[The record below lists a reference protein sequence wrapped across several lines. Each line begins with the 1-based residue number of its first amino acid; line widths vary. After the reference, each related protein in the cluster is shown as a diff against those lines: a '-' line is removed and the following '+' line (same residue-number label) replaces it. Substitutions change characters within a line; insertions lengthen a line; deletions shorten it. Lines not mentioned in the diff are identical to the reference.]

1 MIKSRLLSVPI
12 TEHQES
18 NNLCADNLLVILRV
32 LPERKRPDYSSALTW
47 ICSPTIADFFPPVMF
62 GTVHLKQPQLPHSQ
76 TAGLKFS

>member
-32 LPERKRPDYSSALTW
+32 LPERKRPDYSSALTR
-47 ICSPTIADFFPPVMF
+47 ICSPTIAEFSRFVWHSSF
-62 GTVHLKQPQLPHSQ
+62 KTTTVTSQPNHWP
-76 TAGLKFS
+76 KFS